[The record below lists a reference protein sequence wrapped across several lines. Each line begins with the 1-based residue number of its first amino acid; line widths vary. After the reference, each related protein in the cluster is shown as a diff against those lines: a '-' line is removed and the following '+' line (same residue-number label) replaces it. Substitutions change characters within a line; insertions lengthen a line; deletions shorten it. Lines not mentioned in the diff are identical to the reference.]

1 MPIKNTPHQYG
12 LISILLHWL
21 VALTLVGLFA
31 LGLWMVELT
40 YYDEWYKRAP
50 DLHKS
55 VGITLFGVM
64 LLRLLWRIVNP
75 RPGAVSTASRTEQRV
90 AHTVHWL
97 LYGLVFAVMLAG
109 YLISTA
115 DGRAIEVFGLFN
127 VPALVTGIP
136 NMEDSAGQA
145 HLVLAIS
152 LISLATLHALAALK
166 HHFFDRDQTLRR
178 MLGLGVAHKTS
189 H

>member
-1 MPIKNTPHQYG
+1 
-12 LISILLHWL
+12 
-21 VALTLVGLFA
+21 
-31 LGLWMVELT
+31 
-40 YYDEWYKRAP
+40 
-50 DLHKS
+50 
-55 VGITLFGVM
+55 
-64 LLRLLWRIVNP
+64 
-75 RPGAVSTASRTEQRV
+75 
-90 AHTVHWL
+90 
-97 LYGLVFAVMLAG
+97 MLAG